1 MCHQLSEADIIL
13 QDIRGLRKPC
23 GHHSGQKDFVDPGDS
38 PRAVSNEEG
47 TNLDGRE
54 GAKVMG
60 TSRRKY
66 AVTGPREGRLDR

>member
-1 MCHQLSEADIIL
+1 MGITVV
-13 QDIRGLRKPC
+13 R
-23 GHHSGQKDFVDPGDS
+23 KDFVDQGDS

-54 GAKVMG
+54 EAKVMG